1 MTDPRDDQSTGP
13 RAAPDPIAFERK
25 ISRPGALRVGLV
37 ASAALALI
45 VGAAAT
51 SLAASPHPAASAA
64 PAATTAPGSGVA
76 PVEGD
81 LGWGGMAGILG
92 GFAGPGELGGPGDG
106 GPGDLGRRGH
116 GGLHDITIASIDGA
130 NVSLK
135 TDDGWSRTIAIA
147 STTTLKKGSQTIALS
162 DLEAGDQVHFA
173 QTRNGDGTYT
183 VTALAVVVPS
193 IAGTVSDLTSSGFKI
208 TARDGSVWTIKTDDA
223 TVYRFGSAAGSASDL
238 KDGGLAR
245 VHGESAGDNALNA
258 TTVQVAG
265 DGAIGTVTAKSSDTI
280 ALKTQDGSSLTVHV
294 DGDTVYHVKGK
305 DAATLGDITV
315 DMIVGV
321 HGRDRADG
329 SIDASTVAA
338 GPHGAKGGRGR
349 FGGHGP
355 RGFGGPGWLNP
366 KNDHPTE
373 DANPD
378 ASPSTSSFSG

>member
-13 RAAPDPIAFERK
+13 RAAPDPINFKRK
-25 ISRPGALRVGLV
+25 VSQPGALRVGLV

-51 SLAASPHPAASAA
+51 SLAASPHPAASAE
-64 PAATTAPGSGVA
+64 PAAITAPGSGLE
-76 PVEGD
+76 PVEDD

-92 GFAGPGELGGPGDG
+92 GFAGPGEPGGPGDG
-106 GPGDLGRRGH
+106 GPGDHGRRGH

-135 TDDGWSRTIAIA
+135 TDDGWSRTITIT

-162 DLEAGDQVHFA
+162 DLKAGDQVRFA
-173 QTRNGDGTYT
+173 QTRNSDGTYT

-193 IAGTVSDLTSSGFKI
+193 IAGTVSDLTGSGFKI
-208 TARDGSVWTIKTDDA
+208 TARDGSIWTITTDDA
-223 TVYRFGSAAGSASDL
+223 TIYRFGRAAGSASDV
-238 KDGGLAR
+238 KEGGLAR
-245 VHGESAGDNALNA
+245 VHGESAGDNALKA

-265 DGAIGTVTAKSSDTI
+265 DGAVGTVTAKSSDTI
-280 ALKTQDGSSLTVHV
+280 TLKTHDGSSLTVHV
-294 DGDTVYHVKGK
+294 DGDTVYHIKGK
-305 DAATLGDITV
+305 DAATLADITV
-315 DMIVGV
+315 DMIVRV

-338 GPHGAKGGRGR
+338 GPHGAKHGRDR

-355 RGFGGPGWLNP
+355 RGFGGPGWLNRHDAGT
-366 KNDHPTE
+366 KE
-373 DANPD
+373 GANPD
-378 ASPSTSSFSG
+378 ESPSTSSFSG

>member
-13 RAAPDPIAFERK
+13 RAAPEPIAFERK
-25 ISRPGALRVGLV
+25 ILRPGALRVGLV

-64 PAATTAPGSGVA
+64 P
-76 PVEGD
+76 VEDD

-130 NVSLK
+130 NVSIK
-135 TDDGWSRTIAIA
+135 TDDGWSRTIAIT

-162 DLEAGDQVHFA
+162 DLKAGDQVHVA
-173 QTRNGDGTYT
+173 QTRNGDGAYT

-208 TARDGSVWTIKTDDA
+208 TARNGSVWTITTDDS
-223 TVYRFGSAAGSASDL
+223 TVYRFGTVAGSASDL

-245 VHGESAGDNALNA
+245 VHGGSAGDNALNA

-280 ALKTQDGSSLTVHV
+280 TLKTQDGSSLTVHV

-305 DAATLGDITV
+305 DAATLADITV
-315 DMIVGV
+315 DMVVGV
-321 HGRDRADG
+321 QGRDRADG
-329 SIDASTVAA
+329 SFDASTVAS

-349 FGGHGP
+349 FGRHGP

-373 DANPD
+373 DGTPD
-378 ASPSTSSFSG
+378 SSPSTSSFSG

>member
-92 GFAGPGELGGPGDG
+92 AFAGPGELGGPGDG

-135 TDDGWSRTIAIA
+135 TDDGWSRTIAIT

-208 TARDGSVWTIKTDDA
+208 TARDGSVWTITTDDA

-280 ALKTQDGSSLTVHV
+280 TLKTQDGSSLTVHV

-305 DAATLGDITV
+305 HAATLANITV
-315 DMIVGV
+315 DMIVSV

-338 GPHGAKGGRGR
+338 GRHGAKGGRGR

-355 RGFGGPGWLNP
+355 RGFGGPSWLNP
-366 KNDHPTE
+366 QHDGTT
-373 DANPD
+373 DGANPD